1 MSDYSEYNQ
10 QLQRFRELLTALS
23 DVIADLTPEDLDS
36 WAEMKQRLPLQKP
49 PANSLLRL
57 RQKTEE
63 LTKMGDSL
71 IRILAKHE

>member
-1 MSDYSEYNQ
+1 MSDYDDYNEQ
-10 QLQRFRELLTALS
+10 VQRFRELLTALS
-23 DVIADLTPEDLDS
+23 DVIADLTPADLDS

-63 LTKMGDSL
+63 LRKMGDTL
-71 IRILAKHE
+71 IRILAKSE

>member
-23 DVIADLTPEDLDS
+23 DVIADLTPADLDS

-49 PANSLLRL
+49 AASTLLRL
-57 RQKTEE
+57 RHSTEE
-63 LTKMGDSL
+63 LKKMGDTL